1 MNNLNCIIFSRDR
14 SCQLELL
21 LRSMKL
27 YFKEFSESIIN
38 VLYTYSDDSFKVGYD
53 KLFTI
58 HNDSNIKYIKETVD
72 FKNHVLLLLNPDN
85 LYTIFFVDDIIW
97 KEPFSLNCDDF
108 KLFENNEN
116 ILTYSLRLHP
126 NLTYCYT
133 ANVIMNPTKSKLF
146 TWHNLLGDYGYPMS
160 LDGHFFRTEDIMNL
174 LINLSYNNPNQLE
187 GKMAMKPLHK
197 PLMLC
202 SEKSIIFNNPCN
214 KVQTNNPNRY
224 GNISAEYLN
233 EEFLKDYIIDLE
245 PFKHLNNESCH
256 KETSIMLIKK

>member
-1 MNNLNCIIFSRDR
+1 MINFIIFSKDR
-14 SCQLELL
+14 AMQLELF
-21 LRSMKL
+21 LRSMKYFFVEFNEYKINIL
-27 YFKEFSESIIN
+27 YKYTNEQFKEGYNKLIEDYSSIN
-38 VLYTYSDDSFKVGYD
+38 FVLEK
-53 KLFTI
+53 
-58 HNDSNIKYIKETVD
+58 D
-72 FKNHVLLLLNPDN
+72 FKKDLLSLIKNN
-85 LYTIFFVDDIIW
+85 KYTIFFVDDIIW

-108 KLFENNEN
+108 KIFENNEN

-126 NLTYCYT
+126 NLTYCYA
-133 ANVIMNPTKSKLF
+133 ANVIMKPIKSKLF
-146 TWHNLLGDYGYPMS
+146 AWYNLPGDYGYPMS

-197 PLMLC
+197 HLMLC

-233 EEFLKDYIIDLE
+233 GEFLKDYIIDLE

-256 KETSIMLIKK
+256 KEISITLIKK